1 MPQENQTSTLD
12 TALSF
17 DDLQKGFSFSPPDET
32 TPKTSELTFEPL
44 DLSGEKKDEEILDPL
59 AGEKPEETDPEFK
72 PLNLETPK
80 DNFYT
85 NLLKKKLEKG
95 LWEDV
100 IIKEGETETKL
111 SEIEDLTEEEYLK
124 LEEDQLAIK
133 NEDIKEKYISID
145 GIAEEKKLIL
155 EIVKNGGN
163 LAELFQNEQQLEKPF
178 DESKGWDLE
187 NEKHQESIAYQHYL
201 SQGNTPSRAKLLVEE
216 DKKEF
221 VLDSVAKQIVDFH
234 QKAYSDNLNE
244 INKKLIEDKAAE
256 KENLKVYRSE
266 LTKKYKEDKVPEHD
280 IKKLVDAATKEDQN
294 GEFAVDTIYETK
306 MKDPIEASELIFFL
320 TNKEQY
326 LQQKMLETKVKTNLS
341 TMRTI
346 NRAPKDAAQ
355 KVAPKEEKQESGF
368 RFNIPT

>member
-32 TPKTSELTFEPL
+32 TPETPELTFEPL
-44 DLSGEKKDEEILDPL
+44 DLSGEKKDEEIVDPP
-59 AGEKPEETDPEFK
+59 AEEKPEEKDPEFK

-201 SQGNTPSRAKLLVEE
+201 SQGNTPNRAKLLVEE

>member
-1 MPQENQTSTLD
+1 MSENQSSITTE
-12 TALSF
+12 LSLE
-17 DDLQKGFSFSPPDET
+17 DLQLGFSFTPPEET
-32 TPKTSELTFEPL
+32 LTETKELSFEPL
-44 DLSGEKKDEEILDPL
+44 DLSGEKKEEVITDLP
-59 AGEKPEETDPEFK
+59 AGEKETKEEFK
-72 PLNLETPK
+72 ALELEPKK

-85 NLLKKKLEKG
+85 SLLKKKLEKG

-133 NEDIKEKYISID
+133 NEDIKDKYISID

-178 DESKGWDLE
+178 DESKGWDLN
-187 NEKHQESIAYQHYL
+187 NEQHQESIVYQYYI
-201 SQGNTPSRAKLLVEE
+201 SRGDSPARAKLLMEA

-221 VLDSVAKQIVDFH
+221 VLDSHAKQIVDFH
-234 QKAYSDNLNE
+234 QKAYSDNLNA
-244 INKKLIEDKAAE
+244 INKKLIEDKEVE
-256 KENLKVYRSE
+256 KENLKVYRTE
-266 LTKKYKEDKVPEHD
+266 LTKKYKEAKVPEHD
-280 IKKLVDAATKEDQN
+280 IKKLVDAATREDSN
-294 GEFAVDTIYETK
+294 GDFAVDTIYETK
-306 MKDPIEASELIFFL
+306 MKDPVEASELIFFL

-326 LQQKMLETKVKTNLS
+326 LQQKMLETKAQTNLT

-346 NRAPKDAAQ
+346 NRAPKDAQ
-355 KVAPKEEKQESGF
+355 TKVAPKEEKQESGF
-368 RFNIPT
+368 RFNIPQQ

>member
-17 DDLQKGFSFSPPDET
+17 DDLQKGFSFSPPEET
-32 TPKTSELTFEPL
+32 TPETPELTFEPL
-44 DLSGEKKDEEILDPL
+44 DLSGEKKEEVVDPP
-59 AGEKPEETDPEFK
+59 AEEKPEETDPEFK

-221 VLDSVAKQIVDFH
+221 VLDSVAKQIVYFH